1 MNNQTSIQTLLSQSE
16 AIALQAH
23 QLESARSTD
32 EAVLHYDVALAMLQ
46 VLARLPGESYRLL
59 QQSAFV
65 SERLGLL
72 HLLRLDGY
80 KAALHLESAVAGYDR
95 VLGAGSV
102 KSMKLK
108 VRLAEALVRCG
119 SAVPAQAAAQAAAQS
134 AVAMLEGVEAYRG
147 ASKAYAYYWLYR
159 SELLRGEHEAAAA
172 AASKMGAYLAAN
184 PELLNS
190 GSFALLLREVA
201 GQVS

>member
-59 QQSAFV
+59 QQLAFV

-119 SAVPAQAAAQAAAQS
+119 SAVPAQAAAQS